1 VTLTEATCGT
11 LAGAWQ
17 STERRVGQTFLSRF
31 EKAANGSPAFCFSK
45 VRSIET
51 VTFGHAGTGFG
62 RTSSNEMHSGEALAT
77 DAQHEH
83 EHFAILGRLKGPPP
97 RLISTPPCSRL
108 LDRAMCSPPP
118 RRTLGPAVLWSRTS
132 DTGRPV
138 VIAGSV
144 AVALVAIVILLKYLT
159 HGPLGREAPFLLM
172 LGATVAATWFGG
184 RWAGVVA
191 TVCGAAAVEYLFLP
205 PYNSWSLSPAAAEQ
219 IAVFGAESLLV
230 VALTSMLGRALS
242 LAEAS
247 TRHVRALH
255 AVSSALARAH
265 TPEDVGSTVVREG
278 AAALGSD
285 VALFFVAAEERSRL
299 RLVAHHGAAPELV
312 AHLSEMPFDAGQPCA
327 ATMRTGH
334 PVAVSRQ
341 EDLRAAFPRLF
352 ATPGCERHHAA
363 LCVPVR
369 ADGPTLGVLAFR
381 FLHDVDLRPE
391 DRELAEALARDCAVA
406 LTRARLHEAERRAHL
421 EAEEASRTKDEFL
434 GVVSHELR
442 TPLTAIAGWV
452 HLLRQ
457 GWKDDPERLARGLD
471 VIERNVTAER
481 RLVEDLLDVS
491 RIVSRRL
498 KVGQAPLELA
508 SVVRAV
514 LEELEPSAAAK
525 GVELALRASG
535 VVPVVGDPERLAQ
548 VTRNLVGN
556 AIKFTPAGGH
566 VSVDVARSADRATL
580 CVRDD
585 GAGIEEDL
593 LPFVFEAFRQGDRA
607 STRREAGLGLGLSI
621 VQGLVAA
628 HEGRVRIESAGR
640 GRGTTVVVDLP
651 SPAGHARKA
660 MAQAPGAPAA
670 VLAGLRVLVVDDEA
684 DTLEAVCALLTE
696 AGADVRGVASAGA
709 ALDVVEH
716 FSPNVLVS
724 DIAMPERDG
733 YWLIRRLRAADT
745 PTARCPALALSTHV
759 GGETA
764 RAAIDAGYQRH
775 LAKPPVAE
783 VLATTIAQLARTAGH

>member
-1 VTLTEATCGT
+1 VLACG
-11 LAGAWQ
+11 
-17 STERRVGQTFLSRF
+17 
-31 EKAANGSPAFCFSK
+31 
-45 VRSIET
+45 
-51 VTFGHAGTGFG
+51 
-62 RTSSNEMHSGEALAT
+62 
-77 DAQHEH
+77 
-83 EHFAILGRLKGPPP
+83 
-97 RLISTPPCSRL
+97 
-108 LDRAMCSPPP
+108 
-118 RRTLGPAVLWSRTS
+118 
-132 DTGRPV
+132 
-138 VIAGSV
+138 V
-144 AVALVAIVILLKYLT
+144 AVALVAIVILLKYLAD
-159 HGPLGREAPFLLM
+159 GPLGREAPFLLM
-172 LGATVAATWFGG
+172 LGATVAATWYGG

-191 TVCGAAAVEYLFLP
+191 TVCGAAAVDYLFLP
-205 PYNSWSLSPAAAEQ
+205 PYNRLSLSPAAAAQ
-219 IAVFGAESLLV
+219 MVVFGAESLLL
-230 VALTSMLGRALS
+230 VALTSMLVRALS

-312 AHLSEMPFDAGQPCA
+312 EHLAEMPFDAPQPSA
-327 ATMRTGH
+327 AAMRTGR

-341 EDLRAAFPRLF
+341 EDLRAAFPQLF

-363 LCVPVR
+363 LCVPVC

-381 FLHDVDLRPE
+381 FLHDVDFQPD
-391 DRELAEALARDCAVA
+391 DRALAESLARDCAVA
-406 LTRARLHEAERRAHL
+406 LARARLHEAERRAHI
-421 EAEEASRTKDEFL
+421 EAEEASRAKDEFL

-442 TPLTAIAGWV
+442 APLTAIAGWV
-452 HLLRQ
+452 HLLRR
-457 GWKDDPERLARGLD
+457 GKGDPERLARGLD

-481 RLVEDLLDVS
+481 RLVEDLLDMS

-498 KVGQAPLELA
+498 KVGHAPLELVA
-508 SVVRAV
+508 VVRAV

-525 GVELALRASG
+525 GVELALRASDA
-535 VVPVVGDPERLAQ
+535 VPVVGDPERLAQ

-566 VSVDVARSADRATL
+566 VAVDVARSAHRATL

-593 LPFVFEAFRQGDRA
+593 LPFVFEAFRRGDRS

-628 HEGRVRIESAGR
+628 HEGRVRIESAGP

-651 SPAGHARKA
+651 SSASHAEEA
-660 MAQAPGAPAA
+660 TGQAPEAPAA
-670 VLAGLRVLVVDDEA
+670 ASLGGLRVLVVDDESE
-684 DTLEAVCALLTE
+684 TLEALCELLTD

-709 ALDVVEH
+709 ALDVVER

-724 DIAMPERDG
+724 DIAMPMHDG
-733 YWLIRRLRAADT
+733 YWLIRRLRAAGT
-745 PTARCPALALSTHV
+745 PSARCPALALSTHV
-759 GGETA
+759 GAETA

-775 LAKPPVAE
+775 LAKPPAAE
-783 VLATTIAQLARTAGH
+783 VLETTIAELARGGA